1 MLALCSVR
9 QSRPGPFHHLAQWGR
24 ATPGM
29 RPPRI
34 LSIKLQTGT
43 PGPALSI
50 ASNIILGMITL
61 SFMPWSPSTRWRDVL
76 RTDVSWKL
84 GAFLRVVGGYVSVDW
99 LHEIEGFQHF
109 FRCGDV
115 FQVFSAWVQWLQLYY
130 WMYIFWMMR
139 YRLKGTFL
147 LACIITSTTSLASSP
162 SSQLLSLRQLPGST
176 GSFVLQMFR
185 VLRVFC
191 HECGD
196 SEIQAGM
203 YKPVQKRFKLP

>member
-9 QSRPGPFHHLAQWGR
+9 QSRPGPFHHLAQWGGR
-24 ATPGM
+24 LLACDTENLIHQATD
-29 RPPRI
+29 RDSWACTFN
-34 LSIKLQTGT
+34 SIEHHFRHDH
-43 PGPALSI
+43 PVIHA
-50 ASNIILGMITL
+50 M
-61 SFMPWSPSTRWRDVL
+61 SPSTRWRDVL
-76 RTDVSWKL
+76 RTDVSRKL
-84 GAFLRVVGGYVSVDW
+84 GAFVRVVEGYVSVDW

-185 VLRVFC
+185 VLRVSATSAATLRSRRVC
-191 HECGD
+191 TSLCKKG
-196 SEIQAGM
+196 
-203 YKPVQKRFKLP
+203 